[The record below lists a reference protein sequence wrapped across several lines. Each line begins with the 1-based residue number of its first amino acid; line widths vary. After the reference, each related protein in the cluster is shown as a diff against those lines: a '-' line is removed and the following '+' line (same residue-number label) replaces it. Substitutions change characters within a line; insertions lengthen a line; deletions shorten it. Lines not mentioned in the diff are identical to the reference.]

1 MSQPRI
7 PRWIGWPLLLIWTY
21 FVLTFFANRAVFHP
35 LPYPGG
41 FWEVQQQLQAEDVW
55 FETSDRVRIHG
66 WMIPATGDA
75 QWPASQWLT
84 LYFHGNAGNITYRGD
99 HLAAIRAAG
108 SGVLIVSYRGY
119 GKSEGSPSE
128 EGIYRDADAA
138 YDYLLAQGVSANRI
152 IVHGESLG
160 TAPAADLAS
169 RRDCAGLVLEAP
181 FPSAAAV
188 ADTILPGI
196 GRYIVSGLETGE
208 KIRNVHAPVLII
220 HGDRDQMIDYS
231 LGVKVFEAANEPKQ
245 LWTIPGAHHNDLVQT
260 GGAEYV
266 ERLRAFYG
274 SLR

>member
-1 MSQPRI
+1 MSQRRI
-7 PRWIGWPLLLIWTY
+7 PRWIGWPLLLLWTY
-21 FVLTFFANRAVFHP
+21 VVLTFFANRAVFHP

-75 QWPASQWLT
+75 QWSASQWLT

-99 HLAAIRAAG
+99 HLAAIRQAG
-108 SGVLIVSYRGY
+108 SAVLIVSYRGY
-119 GKSEGSPSE
+119 GKSEGTPSE

-138 YDYLLAQGVSANRI
+138 YDYLLAQGVSADRI
-152 IVHGESLG
+152 VVHGESLG
-160 TAPAADLAS
+160 TAAATDLAS
-169 RRDCAGLVLEAP
+169 RRDCGGLVLEAP

-208 KIRNVHAPVLII
+208 KIRHVHVPVLII
-220 HGDRDQMIDYS
+220 HGDRDQMIDYG

-245 LWTIPGAHHNDLVQT
+245 LWTIPGAYHNNLVAA

-266 ERLRAFYG
+266 QRLRAFYG